1 MLARKPMIAQM
12 KSGETKQDYCRR
24 RAAEERAAAAQA
36 ADERAAQSH
45 RDLAEH
51 FEELASHADDGWM
64 PEEPVPSTS
73 TLPAD
78 FRIIP

>member
-1 MLARKPMIAQM
+1 MLARKPMTARM
-12 KSGETKQDYCRR
+12 KSGETKQEYCRR
-24 RAAEERAAAAQA
+24 RAAEERAAAAHA

-45 RDLAEH
+45 RDLAEY
-51 FEELASHADDGWM
+51 FEALASDAGDAWMRDD
-64 PEEPVPSTS
+64 PVPSTS